1 MAEVPADVVEVNV
14 ERVVPGGEGLARLG
28 GPVILVSGGL
38 PGDRLRV
45 RLRPDGARL
54 LRGSLLSV
62 LSPGPAR
69 RPEGEVCPRALDGS
83 CGGCDWPAVRLEHH
97 EGLKRELVRDA
108 FRRIGGLGEKE
119 VGPLRWIGSERNYRL
134 RNRLHVDSLGR
145 VGFYAP
151 SSNDVAGL
159 GTCEIVSRHLLA
171 RIGKL
176 AEAFAASRTP
186 GELETLEG
194 IDGTPLLGRFRPA
207 FALQAPELLAD
218 RLMGPLDGIEV
229 LEPGG
234 RSVASR
240 GPSSLDLV
248 AGGVCFRV
256 STGSFFQGNRY
267 LLAPFLDEIRRFVQV
282 GGPRAGGRALDLY
295 AGGGFLTR
303 PLVEAG
309 LVTTAVE
316 PDGTSAEDLAANAA
330 SWAREGLPRIDV
342 RRGTAEEAARCERGP
357 VELVVVDP
365 PRAGMSP
372 IVRKELLRL
381 APPSLVMVSCDPA
394 TLARDL
400 GALKGHYVVR
410 ESTLLDLFPGTHHVE
425 TAVLL
430 GRK

>member
-1 MAEVPADVVEVNV
+1 LPDEPGDVVELTV

-28 GPVILVSGGL
+28 GPVILIDGGL

-45 RLRPDGARL
+45 RLRPDGPRL
-54 LRGSLLSV
+54 LRGSVLSV

-69 RPEGEVCPRALDGS
+69 RAAVEVCPRAADGS
-83 CGGCDWPAVRLEHH
+83 CGGCDWPAARLESH

-108 FRRIGGLGEKE
+108 LRRIGGLGEAE
-119 VGPLRWIGSERNYRL
+119 AGSLRWIGSERNYRL

-145 VGFYAP
+145 IGFFAP
-151 SSNDVAGL
+151 MSTDVSGL
-159 GTCEIVSRHLLA
+159 DTCEIVSRHLLA
-171 RIGKL
+171 RLGKL
-176 AEAFAASRTP
+176 AQTFAESRTP

-194 IDGTPLLGRFRPA
+194 INGAPLLGRFRPA
-207 FALQAPELLAD
+207 FALGAPDQLAD

-229 LEPGG
+229 LTPEGG
-234 RSVASR
+234 RAASR

-248 AGGVCFRV
+248 AGGVRFRV

-267 LLAPFLDEIRRFVQV
+267 LLAPFLDEIRRFVRLSN
-282 GGPRAGGRALDLY
+282 PRAGGRALDLY

-309 LVTTAVE
+309 LATTAVE
-316 PDGTSAEDLAANAA
+316 PDGSSAEDLAVNAA
-330 SWAREGLPRIDV
+330 GWAREGLPKVEV
-342 RRGTAEEAARCERGP
+342 RRGTAEETARRERGP
-357 VELVVVDP
+357 VDLVVADP
-365 PRAGMSP
+365 PRAGLSP
-372 IVRKELLRL
+372 VVKREILRL
-381 APPSLVMVSCDPA
+381 APPSILMVSCDPA

-400 GALKGHYVVR
+400 GSLKGLYVVR

-430 GRK
+430 GRR